1 MLAPERTPEP
11 IKPRSPPAR
20 PIHIE
25 EQPIKK
31 AKVANECKGTEDSP
45 ITLD

>member
-1 MLAPERTPEP
+1 MLNPERTPEP
-11 IKPRSPPAR
+11 IKPREPPAR

-25 EQPIKK
+25 EQPVKK
-31 AKVANECKGTEDSP
+31 AKVASENKGTEDEP